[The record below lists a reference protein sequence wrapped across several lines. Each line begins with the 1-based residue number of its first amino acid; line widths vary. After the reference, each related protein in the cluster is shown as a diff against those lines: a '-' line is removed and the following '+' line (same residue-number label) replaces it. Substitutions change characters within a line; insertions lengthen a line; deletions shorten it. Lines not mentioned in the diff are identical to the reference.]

1 MRNNAEVLSLSIDS
15 LNYILDK
22 LKLLDKG
29 NIELIEFKKSIEAL
43 KTNDLKSL
51 IINCED
57 DYKTK
62 NNDKD
67 LDYKKININYS
78 KRTIY
83 IDKKE
88 VRLTPKEFDILYV
101 LSSNRGT
108 IFSKEEIYKAVWK
121 TDYVV
126 DDSNIMAHIRRLRKK
141 IEKDPMNPEY
151 IITIWGVGYKFN

>member
-1 MRNNAEVLSLSIDS
+1 MRNNAEVLFLSIDS

-57 DYKTK
+57 DYKVK

>member
-1 MRNNAEVLSLSIDS
+1 MRNNAEVLSLSINS

-29 NIELIEFKKSIEAL
+29 NIELLEFKKSIEAL

-51 IINCED
+51 IINYED
-57 DYKTK
+57 DYKIK
-62 NNDKD
+62 NNDEG
-67 LDYKKININYS
+67 LNYKKININYS

-88 VRLTPKEFDILYV
+88 VKLTPKEFDILYI

-121 TDYVV
+121 TDYVI